1 MPTMH
6 ELFDGS
12 DTDLLGV
19 FLNTIDEH
27 TTLGDAFLAG
37 LAAGKDCTLI
47 AGVDDDLHSP
57 SLYDANAAM
66 QRLVDCKTCA
76 NRGRIDGLSQEM
88 HCEHCKWQE
97 RWRSDHYVPN
107 AALTGKPTTN
117 G

>member
-27 TTLGDAFLAG
+27 TTFGDAFLAG

-47 AGVDDDLHSP
+47 AGVDADLHSP
-57 SLYDANAAM
+57 SLFMDVANE
-66 QRLVDCKTCA
+66 LGTE
-76 NRGRIDGLSQEM
+76 IDWIET
-88 HCEHCKWQE
+88 EPKE
-97 RWRSDHYVPN
+97 R
-107 AALTGKPTTN
+107 TK
-117 G
+117 